1 MTSFIYI
8 IHILHLYYDRDEPT
22 SGLDSYSAQSLMEV
36 LKKIADAGA
45 TVIVTIHQPPPPVVR
60 KVDNLLL
67 LLGGRLLYDGPMG
80 HDVEERFT
88 ELGFPKP
95 DDYNIADWILVRIR
109 MTYNMHISVGGVFM
123 VFDVVLDGYD

>member
-1 MTSFIYI
+1 MWGFFSP
-8 IHILHLYYDRDEPT
+8 LPASR

-60 KVDNLLL
+60 KIDNLLL

-80 HDVEERFT
+80 LAVEETFRKH
-88 ELGFPKP
+88 LFPKP
-95 DDYNIADWILVRIR
+95 EVKFPIIPDLQLLLNTCI
-109 MTYNMHISVGGVFM
+109 N
-123 VFDVVLDGYD
+123 